1 MVIRFAFPVALFCLA
16 LAGSA
21 QCAELTAD
29 AVNNAEPKSGA
40 RAQDKLDPAVTR
52 LQVLL
57 DRAHFSPGEI
67 DGRLGDNAQ
76 KALKAFAQAKGLDA
90 SGKITREVWDAL
102 VSEDGDP
109 AIVTYTIEAKD
120 VKGPFQKS
128 IPKKMEEMKDLPSL
142 AYSSPREALAEK
154 FHMSENLLSALNPG
168 KSFDRPDQDILVA
181 NVSKTSDRHL
191 TVARLDVDKEK
202 ESIEAFDGEGKPVA
216 FFPATVGSSDKPT
229 PTGTYKITSSDE
241 NPTYRYNPEY
251 GFKNVKTSKPFTIK
265 PGPNNPVGLYWI
277 GLSVGQG
284 YGIHGTAEPS
294 KVGKTESHGCI
305 RLTNWDAVWLGHHV
319 KKGTQVDL
327 H

>member
-1 MVIRFAFPVALFCLA
+1 
-16 LAGSA
+16 
-21 QCAELTAD
+21 
-29 AVNNAEPKSGA
+29 
-40 RAQDKLDPAVTR
+40 
-52 LQVLL
+52 
-57 DRAHFSPGEI
+57 
-67 DGRLGDNAQ
+67 
-76 KALKAFAQAKGLDA
+76 
-90 SGKITREVWDAL
+90 
-102 VSEDGDP
+102 
-109 AIVTYTIEAKD
+109 
-120 VKGPFQKS
+120 
-128 IPKKMEEMKDLPSL
+128 
-142 AYSSPREALAEK
+142 
-154 FHMSENLLSALNPG
+154 MSENLLSALNPG

-229 PTGTYKITSSDE
+229 PTGTYKVTSSDE

-251 GFKNVKTSKPFTIK
+251 GFKNVKTSKPFTIR